1 MHSYVTLAEGAPRGL
16 RKRGLSKG
24 RAAWVR
30 GRVKSGRKVE
40 GQRWVRRGAKS
51 WRRMGY
57 GTRPRCATGNGQE
70 AQSPGRGEKP
80 AQADP
85 AARRATTAAATPGT
99 RNRPDAKTRNGPDAV
114 AFGARFWPRLRAMG
128 TPA

>member
-1 MHSYVTLAEGAPRGL
+1 MGYRYGGGGFFCE
-16 RKRGLSKG
+16 
-24 RAAWVR
+24 AAR
-30 GRVKSGRKVE
+30 
-40 GQRWVRRGAKS
+40 RRGA
-51 WRRMGY
+51 G
-57 GTRPRCATGNGQE
+57 AE
-70 AQSPGRGEKP
+70 GRVFGAEGEGVRVWAFWLLEFGIFK
-80 AQADP
+80 DP